1 MIDKNINNR
10 YESPRLG
17 IEPGSSAR
25 QAEILSRCTTKTLLV
40 LVITFIQ
47 VVAPKGAVVVSLTRE
62 SIRS

>member
-10 YESPRLG
+10 YESPRPG

-47 VVAPKGAVVVSLTRE
+47 VVAPKRAVVVSLTRE

>member
-25 QAEILSRCTTKTLLV
+25 QAEILSCSTTKTLLA